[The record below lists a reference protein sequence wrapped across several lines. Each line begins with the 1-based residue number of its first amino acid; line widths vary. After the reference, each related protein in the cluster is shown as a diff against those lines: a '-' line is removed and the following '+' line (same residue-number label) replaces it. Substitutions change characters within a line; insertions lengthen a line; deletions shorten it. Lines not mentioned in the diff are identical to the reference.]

1 MTNYKTVMV
10 FLLLPFFTIMFD
22 VTIKII
28 QKNFFPT
35 PADIIQLGKLKEED
49 TKSKNDESGQP
60 SKNIYI
66 TYYSTIITLFKEK
79 YDREYEHRE

>member
-1 MTNYKTVMV
+1 MTNYKSVMV

-35 PADIIQLGKLKEED
+35 PADIIQLGMLQDED
-49 TKSKNDESGQP
+49 ETKIRLDESGQP
-60 SKNIYI
+60 SNIFIYN
-66 TYYSTIITLFKEK
+66 LF
-79 YDREYEHRE
+79 